1 MVCASRPD
9 PVPLGPRYHSTSLEP
24 EAVAPATRSLAHMT
38 YSPLRFLPHLLHKS
52 RPIHLVMFVT
62 KVCNARCPFC
72 FYLEDANFSLEQGD
86 LTMDEI
92 TQVSKSLGNMLWVAF
107 SGGEVFLRK
116 DLPQIAQTFYRNN
129 KPSIMFFPTNGIQ
142 PDRIVAATEEIL
154 KTCPKTACT
163 VKISIDAVGD
173 LHSQM
178 RGVKNTFENCVRTY
192 EALNPLL
199 DKYPNFDL
207 GINTVFAA
215 QNQHKVGEVID
226 FVRKWRVTTH
236 TLSLARGD
244 LKNPEW
250 KNVDMQLYRSHVDRL
265 EREMKTGDH
274 PIYRFWGGRI
284 KAAQD
289 IIQRQMI
296 YKTAVEGRWQTPC
309 YAGRVNVTV
318 THDGKLYPCEELS
331 EDFLIADMRKE
342 GHFDIEKHVQGDRAK
357 QVLKRIDNGC
367 FCTHE
372 CYAMTNT
379 LFNPKKSLSILKE
392 AARLPKAR
400 GPRPTAPAPQPGS

>member
-1 MVCASRPD
+1 
-9 PVPLGPRYHSTSLEP
+9 
-24 EAVAPATRSLAHMT
+24 MT
-38 YSPLRFLPHLLHKS
+38 YSPLRFLPTILKKS

-62 KVCNARCPFC
+62 KVCNARCAFC
-72 FYLEDANFSLEQGD
+72 FYLEDANFSLEEGD
-86 LTMDEI
+86 MSMEEI
-92 TQVSKSLGNMLWVAF
+92 TQVSKSLGTMLWIAF

-116 DLPQIAQTFYRNN
+116 DLPQIAQTFYKNN

-142 PDRIVAATEEIL
+142 ADRILATTEEIL
-154 KTCPKTACT
+154 KTCPKTAVT
-163 VKISIDAVGD
+163 VKISIDAIGD

-178 RGVKNTFENCVRTY
+178 RGVKNTFENCVKTY

-207 GINTVFAA
+207 AVNTVFAQA
-215 QNQHKVGEVID
+215 NQDHVAEVIEY
-226 FVRKWRVTTH
+226 VRKWRVTTH

-250 KNVDMQLYRSHVDRL
+250 KNVNMELYRKHVDRL
-265 EREMKTGDH
+265 AKEMRSGDH

-289 IIQRQMI
+289 IIQREMI

-309 YAGRVNVTV
+309 YAGRINVTV

-331 EDFLIADMRKE
+331 EDFRIADMRKE
-342 GHFDIEKHVQGDRAK
+342 GSFDIQKWLHSDRANQIK
-357 QVLKRIDNGC
+357 QRIDNGC

-372 CYAMTNT
+372 CYAMTNL
-379 LFNPKKSLSILKE
+379 LFNPKLSAKILSGAMK
-392 AARLPKAR
+392 LPKAK
-400 GPRPTAPAPQPGS
+400 GPRPAAKPTA